1 MLAPR
6 QVDAGTGPAN
16 RHFDRHIA
24 LARHD
29 QAKRTEKGVGSQIVG
44 EKPVTSGRHKISY
57 RHRLRLRIHHRDRYP
72 VATVA
77 AETAQSLKPLHIG
90 HLQVKRCRA
99 KPVGLIG
106 KRQRLFKTT
115 RCNDLHFRIGAGQIM
130 LGEIAT
136 EAVFERH
143 QNIHDLPPMV

>member
-1 MLAPR
+1 MYSEPC
-6 QVDAGTGPAN
+6 V
-16 RHFDRHIA
+16 A

-90 HLQVKRCRA
+90 HLQVERCRA
-99 KPVGLIG
+99 IYDLAISQGSVEASRYAEGVLAALIEA
-106 KRQRLFKTT
+106 QEVELA
-115 RCNDLHFRIGAGQIM
+115 L
-130 LGEIAT
+130 EINQA
-136 EAVFERH
+136 
-143 QNIHDLPPMV
+143 